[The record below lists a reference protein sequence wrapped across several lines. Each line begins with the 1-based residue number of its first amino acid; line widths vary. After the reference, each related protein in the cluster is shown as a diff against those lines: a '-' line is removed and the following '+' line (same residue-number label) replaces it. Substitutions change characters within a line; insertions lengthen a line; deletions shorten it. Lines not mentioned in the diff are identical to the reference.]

1 MDLYLWWLGLLPV
14 FFGLGWLAARVDM
27 NSVLK
32 QAAAVPTVFF
42 KALDALVDNQTD
54 VAARSLA
61 EMARQTNDADLQL
74 TLGKLYRRRGEN
86 DLAIRLHQ
94 KMLDTP
100 DLVGQKRDVALF
112 ELAQDFHKSGLVDRA
127 ESLLLTLQVSHVAL
141 SAKRLLLSI
150 YQQDRNWHKAI
161 EMATDLRDDAHTFSH
176 EVAQFYC
183 ELAQSAFYHTDY
195 QTAKSL
201 IKEAFVYN
209 RRCVRANIILGD
221 VAEAQ
226 GDDAAAIEAWQA
238 IEQQNADYLGMVAE
252 RLFNAYYRLGLTE
265 EGLARLSGYLHT
277 FPQLNLVEVLYEKMS
292 LQDDRLAAV
301 KMIRAAVQRRPN
313 LMNLYR
319 LVEIQMAEN
328 WTVEAKTDA
337 DLMRGLVS
345 KYSQKLSVHRCKRC
359 HFKSRTFFWH
369 CPACAEWESF
379 TPNLTEE

>member
-14 FFGLGWLAARVDM
+14 FFGLGWLAARIDM

-32 QAAAVPTVFF
+32 QATAVPTVFF

-94 KMLDTP
+94 KMLVMP
-100 DLVGQKRDVALF
+100 DLVGQKRDAVLF

-127 ESLLLTLQVSHVAL
+127 ESLLFTLQESHVSL
-141 SAKRLLLSI
+141 PVKRLLLSI

-161 EMATDLRDDAHTFSH
+161 EMATALRDDAYTFSH

-183 ELAQSAFYHTDY
+183 ELAQSAFYNTDY
-195 QTAKSL
+195 STAKSF
-201 IKEAFVYN
+201 ISEAFFYN

-221 VAEAQ
+221 MAESQ

-252 RLFNAYYRLGLTE
+252 RLLNAYYRLGLIE
-265 EGLARLSGYLHT
+265 EGQARIFGYLHT
-277 FPQLNLVEVLYEKMS
+277 FPQLNLIDVLYEKMS

-313 LMNLYR
+313 LMSLYR
-319 LVEIQMAEN
+319 LVEIQIAKN

-345 KYSQKLSVHRCKRC
+345 KYSQKLSVYRCKC
-359 HFKSRTFFWH
+359 CNFKSRTFFWH